1 MTLSNKLDQ
10 VKSLIND
17 NLFHEF
23 NPDFTMIDANKAS
36 TKMDESNFKTIKRTR
51 ISHKGKNNKHIIKL
65 DDKSCFN
72 SCSCNCKTFIK
83 FGICPHLLAFSSIN
97 NLNIYESHSSV
108 DKFVQK
114 TKKGRKGR
122 NKLAGKA
129 LAFD

>member
-1 MTLSNKLDQ
+1 
-10 VKSLIND
+10 
-17 NLFHEF
+17 
-23 NPDFTMIDANKAS
+23 MIIYYSANATFFETKPKIDSKMRTIS

-51 ISHKGKNNKHIIKL
+51 ISYIGKNNKHIIKL
-65 DDKSCFN
+65 DDKSCFK

>member
-1 MTLSNKLDQ
+1 MRT
-10 VKSLIND
+10 I
-17 NLFHEF
+17 
-23 NPDFTMIDANKAS
+23 S

-51 ISHKGKNNKHIIKL
+51 ISYIGKNNKHIIKL

-72 SCSCNCKTFIK
+72 SCSCNSKTFIK
-83 FGICPHLLAFSSIN
+83 FGTCPHLLAFSSIN

-108 DKFVQK
+108 DEFVQK
-114 TKKGRKGR
+114 IKKGRKGR